1 VVDVEPVNDES
12 TLMVDERGA
21 LTTTLAVGI
30 FPEQDAV
37 KTRSQILPW
46 HLNVNWQLSAL
57 DSAIGKIAVTNARIK
72 LENLIFLL
80 AQLKLS

>member
-1 VVDVEPVNDES
+1 
-12 TLMVDERGA
+12 
-21 LTTTLAVGI
+21 
-30 FPEQDAV
+30 
-37 KTRSQILPW
+37 LPW

-80 AQLKLS
+80 AQLKVKGINLDWY